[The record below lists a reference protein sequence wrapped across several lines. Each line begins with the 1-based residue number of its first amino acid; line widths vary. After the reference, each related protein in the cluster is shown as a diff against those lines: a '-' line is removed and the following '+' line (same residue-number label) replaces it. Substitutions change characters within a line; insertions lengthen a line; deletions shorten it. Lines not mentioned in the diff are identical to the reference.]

1 MLTIPVCL
9 FGNPLPFLLRSSWS
23 RHCCFRV
30 LKENLR
36 VNFKRNLGQNIKFV
50 RDFGQMQKSKTFPIK
65 GNCWVCCWLARVSM
79 LIGKPRKTTLL
90 CTIPAKSTLHVS
102 MTTFI
107 FSSSCCRA
115 QRDHRRTPE
124 SNTLIFPLYVT
135 LRRQELWAC
144 ALTGTV
150 QAKWIQRD
158 LSFDCSEV
166 SERCRKT
173 SKQTNT
179 IAPRRN
185 VSTNILACRSNLSW
199 RGLVGRR
206 PLTVMPK
213 EKPQTQQQKQ
223 ATKKLKV
230 PPRFINGSGQSTRG
244 QPLPFKRKWLFT
256 IKQLYFLLFC
266 CVLVGDPSTIK
277 VDSP

>member
-1 MLTIPVCL
+1 MLAWQHLCL
-9 FGNPLPFLLRSSWS
+9 AQTAAVLEGITDGPQNLTFLSFLCMLPS
-23 RHCCFRV
+23 
-30 LKENLR
+30 
-36 VNFKRNLGQNIKFV
+36 G
-50 RDFGQMQKSKTFPIK
+50 D
-65 GNCWVCCWLARVSM
+65 
-79 LIGKPRKTTLL
+79 
-90 CTIPAKSTLHVS
+90 
-102 MTTFI
+102 
-107 FSSSCCRA
+107 SSCR
-115 QRDHRRTPE
+115 H
-124 SNTLIFPLYVT
+124 
-135 LRRQELWAC
+135 
-144 ALTGTV
+144 V

-158 LSFDCSEV
+158 LSFDRSEV

-185 VSTNILACRSNLSW
+185 VSTNIWARRSNLSW

-206 PLTVMPK
+206 ALTVTPK

-277 VDSP
+277 VESP